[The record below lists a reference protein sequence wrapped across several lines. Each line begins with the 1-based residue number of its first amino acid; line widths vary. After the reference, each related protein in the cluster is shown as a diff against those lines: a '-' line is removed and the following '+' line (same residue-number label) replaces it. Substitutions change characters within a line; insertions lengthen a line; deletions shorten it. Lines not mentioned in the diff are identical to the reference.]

1 MPETPTTNYDAS
13 HASSD
18 NCDSRPNNKGK
29 SKQKRKYKPKA
40 EDRFIN
46 LMEKF
51 CGKTEEKLGEIAKR
65 IGFKQDASSSRKA
78 IFDALDTMGFLSVE
92 EKLIVATQ
100 LGNKTKELDIF
111 FSLSDENKATMFKEF
126 INLPWVEFNVD
137 RNKVHVTVGYWENV
151 QKETNIYRYFLTNG
165 FPTFENCE
173 TTFTAKQAAK
183 MDFGPNSGHY
193 PDEPLLFDDLSTDDS
208 SNMSS
213 DDSID
218 SDAINAY
225 LNEWEARGV
234 LVPPPK

>member
-18 NCDSRPNNKGK
+18 NCDSRPSNKGK
-29 SKQKRKYKPKA
+29 SKQKQKYKPKA

-51 CGKTEEKLGEIAKR
+51 CGKTEERLGEIAKR
-65 IGFKQDASSSRKA
+65 IGFEQDASSSRKS

-92 EKLIVATQ
+92 EKLVVATQ

-111 FSLSDENKATMFKEF
+111 FSLSDENKATM
-126 INLPWVEFNVD
+126 
-137 RNKVHVTVGYWENV
+137 
-151 QKETNIYRYFLTNG
+151 ETNIYRYFRTNG

-183 MDFGPNSGHY
+183 IDFGPNSGHY

-218 SDAINAY
+218 SDHD
-225 LNEWEARGV
+225 
-234 LVPPPK
+234 